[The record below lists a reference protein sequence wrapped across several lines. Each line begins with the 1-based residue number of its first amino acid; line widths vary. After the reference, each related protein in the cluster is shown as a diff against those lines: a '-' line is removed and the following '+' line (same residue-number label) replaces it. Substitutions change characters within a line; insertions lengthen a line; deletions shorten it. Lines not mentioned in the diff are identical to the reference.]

1 MARNKYPEKTVEQI
15 LEAAA
20 KLFTEKGYE
29 QTTILDIVG
38 GMQGLTR
45 GAFYHHFKSKEEV
58 FDALIAQANESNAE
72 FYNTI
77 KNNATLTGA
86 QKLKEIVRLS
96 VLSKAS
102 EEALKVSPNLLEM
115 PKFLATQMKQLIEVV
130 TPQYIAPIILDGVND
145 GSITTNTPY
154 ELAELIGMFIN
165 VWLNPAV
172 FGSDRQSRVAKCKMI
187 NECMSQYGF
196 FLFDDEM
203 IVKLSDF

>member
-15 LEAAA
+15 LEAAT

-58 FDALIAQANESNAE
+58 FDALIGQANNSNAE

-96 VLSKAS
+96 VMSKAT
-102 EEALKVSPNLLEM
+102 EDALQVSPNLLEM

-130 TPQYIAPIILDGVND
+130 TPEYIAPIVLDGIYD
-145 GSITTNTPY
+145 GSIVTDAPY

-172 FGSDRQSRVAKCKMI
+172 FGGNKQSTLAKCKMI
-187 NECMSQYGF
+187 NECISQYGF
-196 FLFDDEM
+196 FLFDDET
-203 IVKLSDF
+203 IAKLSEV

>member
-20 KLFTEKGYE
+20 KLFMEKGYE

-58 FDALIAQANESNAE
+58 FDALIAQANESNVE

-86 QKLKEIVRLS
+86 QKLKEMVRLS
-96 VLSKAS
+96 VLSEAS

-115 PKFLATQMKQLIEVV
+115 PKFLTTQMKQLIEVV

-145 GSITTNTPY
+145 GSITTNSPY

-165 VWLNPAV
+165 VWLNPSV

-187 NECMSQYGF
+187 NECVSPYGF

-203 IVKLSDF
+203 IVKLSNF